1 MTLLNSIPPGLILIL
16 GAIVLLLLP
25 ATARKAGAIA
35 LAALGFYAISQLED
49 GEQLFPTL
57 LGFKLTLLRVD
68 ATSKAFG
75 YIFTLCAFAA
85 FIFSWHEKS
94 RAENTAALVYVGSAL
109 GVVFA
114 GDMITWYVCW
124 ELMAIASTFL
134 VLARKTEKSLKAA
147 QRYILV
153 HLTGGLI
160 LLAGI
165 LLAIQATGSI
175 AFTSEVLTQ
184 NEMAKYFILLGILI
198 NAAAVP
204 FSSWLPDAY
213 PESTIMGGIFLSA
226 YTTKTAV
233 YTLIRGFPGEE
244 LLIPIGC
251 VMTLYG
257 IIYALLENDMRRIL
271 AYSIINQVGFM
282 VCGVGIGTNLAIA
295 GVVAHAFCHIIYKAL
310 LWMSAG
316 AVLYRT
322 GKSKCT
328 ELGGLYKTMP
338 ITMILGTIGA
348 LAISSVPFTSGFV
361 SKTIIVATAEQ
372 NNYLWAWLVLE
383 IASAGVFLHAGIK
396 FPYFVFFNVDRGLR
410 PKEAPKPMLIGMGLL
425 AFLCIYLGCH
435 PAPLYDILPLVHR
448 SALPEATLE
457 STTFSAIYVDHF
469 ANVVTMFQLLAFS
482 ALAFFVFLPLL
493 KRTPTISIDF
503 DWFYRKGAKWFFWT
517 ADKSLNGLNAAADK
531 YVIKTLLPALTR
543 FALVAPAT
551 LTAMALKPVW
561 RAMDP
566 DEAGL
571 AKRRDELVAK
581 FTTGTFPIAYSAA
594 CVLIILSLLVLI
606 GRTAD

>member
-1 MTLLNSIPPGLILIL
+1 MTLLNNIPPGLILIL

-25 ATARKAGAIA
+25 ATARKAGAIG
-35 LAALGFYAISQLED
+35 LAALGFFAIFQLED
-49 GEQLFPTL
+49 DSQLFHTL

-68 ATSKAFG
+68 PTSKAFG
-75 YIFTLCAFAA
+75 YIFTLCAVAA

-94 RAENTAALVYVGSAL
+94 RAENTAALVYIGSAL

-153 HLTGGLI
+153 HLAGGLI
-160 LLAGI
+160 LLTGI
-165 LLAIQATGSI
+165 LLHVHETRSI
-175 AFTSEVLTQ
+175 AFDAFPKDAIGSW
-184 NEMAKYFILLGILI
+184 FILVGILI

-213 PESTIMGGIFLSA
+213 PESTVMGGVILSA

-233 YTLIRGFPGEE
+233 YTLIRGFPGWEI
-244 LLIPIGC
+244 LVTVGC
-251 VMTLYG
+251 VMALYG

-282 VCGVGIGTNLAIA
+282 VCGVGIGTELAIA

-316 AVLYRT
+316 AVLFRT

-338 ITMILGTIGA
+338 LTMILGTIGA
-348 LAISSVPFTSGFV
+348 LAISGVPLTSGFI
-361 SKTIIVATAEQ
+361 SKTLIVAAAEHKD
-372 NNYLWAWLVLE
+372 YIWAWLVLE

-425 AFLCIYLGCH
+425 AFLCILLGCY
-435 PAPLYDILPLVHR
+435 PAPLYNILPD
-448 SALPEATLE
+448 SEYIE
-457 STTFSAIYVDHF
+457 STTFSTIYIGHF
-469 ANVVTMFQLLAFS
+469 SNVVTMFQLLAFS
-482 ALAFFVFLPLL
+482 ALAFFVFLPWL

-503 DWFYRKGAKWFFWT
+503 DWFYRKGAKLFY
-517 ADKSLNGLNAAADK
+517 AAMDRSLNGLNAAADK
-531 YVIKTLLPALTR
+531 YVIKTFLPALTR

-551 LTAMALKPVW
+551 LTAMVLKPVW
-561 RAMDP
+561 KAIDP
-566 DEAGL
+566 DEASL
-571 AKRRDELVAK
+571 TKRHDDLMAR
-581 FTTGTFPIAYSAA
+581 FTTGTFPISYSAT
-594 CVLIILSLLVLI
+594 CVLIFLTLLIFI
-606 GRTAD
+606 GRTVN

>member
-1 MTLLNSIPPGLILIL
+1 MTLLNSTPPGFILIL

-25 ATARKAGAIA
+25 ATARKAGAIG
-35 LAALGFYAISQLED
+35 LAALGFFAISQLED
-49 GEQLFPTL
+49 GERLFPTL

-68 ATSKAFG
+68 ATSRAFG

-94 RAENTAALVYVGSAL
+94 RAENTAALVYIGSAL

-153 HLTGGLI
+153 HLSGGLI

-165 LLAIQATGSI
+165 LLTVHQTGSI
-175 AFTSEVLTQ
+175 AFNQFPKGEIGSW
-184 NEMAKYFILLGILI
+184 FILLGILI

-213 PESTIMGGIFLSA
+213 PESTIMGGVILSA

-233 YTLIRGFPGEE
+233 YTLIRGFPGWEI
-244 LLIPIGC
+244 LVPIGC

-338 ITMILGTIGA
+338 ITMVLGTIGA
-348 LAISSVPFTSGFV
+348 LAISGVPFTSGFV

-410 PKEAPKPMLIGMGLL
+410 PKEAPKAMIIGMGVL

-435 PAPLYDILPLVHR
+435 PAPLYNILPYKT
-448 SALPEATLE
+448 ALE

-469 ANVVTMFQLLAFS
+469 AHVVTMFQLLAFS
-482 ALAFFVFLPLL
+482 ALAFFVFLPWL

-503 DWFYRKGAKWFFWT
+503 DWFYRKGAKLFYT
-517 ADKSLNGLNAAADK
+517 AMDRSLNGLNGAVDK
-531 YVIKTLLPALTR
+531 YVIKTFLPALTR
-543 FALVAPAT
+543 FALVAPAAI
-551 LTAMALKPVW
+551 TAMVLKPVW